1 MPTPMKKIHSLS
13 LLLFIFLFANVQS
26 KQNACTKG
34 NLHIQN
40 SPREDLSGC
49 FEVIYSNEQIPEN
62 TPGLLEIGVLQTDK
76 KTPDYSISIRSDKWY
91 NAFFQKL
98 FEHLFNFLQTQK
110 SGHQFH
116 SEISGPIRHFIG
128 EHFHFL
134 WECYPKQNLMI
145 YDIVTYDTPEI
156 KAGPF
161 TVGKAYESMIRQLD
175 VPTDTLLKYI
185 DKKPD
190 FNLYINIYPAKENDE
205 DSEAVKKRTIE
216 LCIQYDTI
224 KQVNIY

>member
-1 MPTPMKKIHSLS
+1 
-13 LLLFIFLFANVQS
+13 
-26 KQNACTKG
+26 
-34 NLHIQN
+34 
-40 SPREDLSGC
+40 
-49 FEVIYSNEQIPEN
+49 
-62 TPGLLEIGVLQTDK
+62 
-76 KTPDYSISIRSDKWY
+76 
-91 NAFFQKL
+91 
-98 FEHLFNFLQTQK
+98 
-110 SGHQFH
+110 
-116 SEISGPIRHFIG
+116 
-128 EHFHFL
+128 
-134 WECYPKQNLMI
+134 MI

-205 DSEAVKKRTIE
+205 DSEAVKERTIE